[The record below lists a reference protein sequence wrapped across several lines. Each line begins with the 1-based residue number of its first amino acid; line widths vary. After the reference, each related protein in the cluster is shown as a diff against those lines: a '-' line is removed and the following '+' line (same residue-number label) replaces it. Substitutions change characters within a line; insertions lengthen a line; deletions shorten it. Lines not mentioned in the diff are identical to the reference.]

1 MSLTQVLGDVPATR
15 ILDFMLGHI
24 EYDCT
29 PKEVAEYADVAPS
42 SVKRDIARLVE
53 CGVVVET
60 RKIGVVQLYILNND
74 SVVTEAL
81 INLDRVI
88 SGDVSEKIA
97 DTGVRRVSETRDAGG
112 SVVSA
117 DFEVTLLGS
126 EVDAE
131 DTTKYPES
139 EEEWES

>member
-1 MSLTQVLGDVPATR
+1 MALTHVLGDVPTTR

-42 SVKRDIARLVE
+42 AVKRDIARLVE
-53 CGVVVET
+53 CGVVNET
-60 RKIGVVQLYILNND
+60 RKIGGVQLYILNNS

-81 INLDRVI
+81 INLDKVV
-88 SGDVSEKIA
+88 SGDVPEETAGDEEEVPEPVNFDAIDA
-97 DTGVRRVSETRDAGG
+97 DDPK
-112 SVVSA
+112 
-117 DFEVTLLGS
+117 
-126 EVDAE
+126 
-131 DTTKYPES
+131 KYPES